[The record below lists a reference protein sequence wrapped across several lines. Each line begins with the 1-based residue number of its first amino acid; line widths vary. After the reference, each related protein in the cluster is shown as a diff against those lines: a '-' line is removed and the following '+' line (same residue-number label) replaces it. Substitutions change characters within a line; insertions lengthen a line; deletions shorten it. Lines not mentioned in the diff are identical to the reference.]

1 MVYISVIFIVCK
13 IGKILCLNEVCRDKP
28 YNFRLGECPGC
39 RFAGSEASDRHQ
51 CGPTPSPT
59 CAAGLGPSPSLT
71 KYIWKFC
78 FRNLVWDPN
87 RCIYV
92 TTVIQIPD
100 ILNLALYRVVFLTA
114 TPRISFL
121 LSDFLF
127 GTEIGGGQL

>member
-1 MVYISVIFIVCK
+1 MRILCQNTSGGCRFAGIYAISYVIFISCK
-13 IGKILCLNEVCRDKP
+13 IGKILCLNELCRDKP

-51 CGPTPSPT
+51 CGPTSSPT

-100 ILNLALYRVVFLTA
+100 ILNFALYVFSL
-114 TPRISFL
+114 IW
-121 LSDFLF
+121 
-127 GTEIGGGQL
+127 